1 MRLGAVPETPLE
13 WLALRAGRIPT
24 PLVDTHLAFAFARTL
39 MVAVRLGVFEALAD
53 GDRTAGE
60 VARRCATA
68 EAPTARLLHAL
79 VGMGYLRPGR
89 TADRVGL
96 TRGSRRWLTRASP
109 DEVLD
114 KVLFGFDEWR
124 FVEGYE
130 AYVRDGRAIDMHAA
144 LGHEPPDAPAGEPV
158 PAGEPAHAG
167 GRGPAGGPRPAGG
180 PWPTQAADDSP
191 TPTAWVRY
199 QRGLRAVAGVS
210 AAEVARRTPIPRG
223 ARRMLDIGGAHGRFA
238 AAILRRHPRLTAD
251 VLELPEAVA
260 ASSDLLAA
268 EGMGDRLR
276 HRAGDAL
283 SEPLH
288 EGEFDVVFASQFNHH
303 LGDDANRTLAHRV
316 AAALRPGGVYVIQ
329 DLARPADAREARRAR
344 LGALLDLYFGA
355 TSDAGTYTVASMR
368 AWQAEAGLTPLA
380 TRWLRTLPGLVQQVG
395 VRP

>member
-13 WLALRAGRIPT
+13 WLALRSGRIPT

-60 VARRCATA
+60 VARRCSTA
-68 EAPTARLLHAL
+68 DAPTARLLHAL
-79 VGMGYLRPGR
+79 VGMGYLRPGS
-89 TADRVGL
+89 TADRVRL
-96 TRGSRRWLTRASP
+96 TRASRRWLTRASP

-144 LGHEPPDAPAGEPV
+144 LDRETLDP
-158 PAGEPAHAG
+158 
-167 GRGPAGGPRPAGG
+167 PAGGPTPAGA
-180 PWPTQAADDSP
+180 PRRAQAADGAPNP

-210 AAEVARRTPIPRG
+210 AAEVARRTPVPRG

-238 AAILRRHPRLTAD
+238 AAILRRHRRLTAE
-251 VLELPEAVA
+251 VLELAPAVA
-260 ASSDLLAA
+260 ASADLLAA
-268 EGMGDRLR
+268 EGMGERLR
-276 HRAGDAL
+276 HRIGDAL
-283 SEPLH
+283 HEPLA
-288 EGEFDVVFASQFNHH
+288 EGDVDVVFASQFNHH
-303 LGDDANRTLAHRV
+303 LDDEANRTLARRV

-355 TSDAGTYTVASMR
+355 TSDAGTYTIASMR
-368 AWQAEAGLTPLA
+368 AWQAEAGLRPLP
-380 TRWLRTLPGLVQQVG
+380 TRWLRTLPGLVQQAA

>member
-1 MRLGAVPETPLE
+1 MRLGAVPESPLE
-13 WLALRAGRIPT
+13 WLALRTGRIPT

-68 EAPTARLLHAL
+68 DAPTARLLHAL

-89 TADRVGL
+89 TADRLGL

-144 LGHEPPDAPAGEPV
+144 LGREPLDAPAGGHQ
-158 PAGEPAHAG
+158 PARAVD
-167 GRGPAGGPRPAGG
+167 
-180 PWPTQAADDSP
+180 AAPNP
-191 TPTAWVRY
+191 TPTAWARY

-210 AAEVARRTPIPRG
+210 AAEVARTTPVPRG

-238 AAILRRHPRLTAD
+238 AAILRRHPRLTAE
-251 VLELPEAVA
+251 VLELSEAVA
-260 ASSDLLAA
+260 ASADLLAA

-276 HRAGDAL
+276 HRVGDAL
-283 SEPLH
+283 RDPLG
-288 EGEFDVVFASQFNHH
+288 EGDADVVFASQFNHH
-303 LGDDANRTLAHRV
+303 LDEEANRLLARHV

-355 TSDAGTYTVASMR
+355 TSDAGTYTIASMR
-368 AWQAEAGLTPLA
+368 AWQAEAGLRPLA
-380 TRWLRTLPGLVQQVG
+380 TRWLRTLPGLVQQAA
-395 VRP
+395 VRL

>member
-39 MVAVRLGVFEALAD
+39 MVAARLGVFEALAD
-53 GDRTAGE
+53 GDHPAGE
-60 VARRCATA
+60 VARRCGTA
-68 EAPTARLLHAL
+68 DAPTARLLHAL

-144 LGHEPPDAPAGEPV
+144 LGHEPPDE
-158 PAGEPAHAG
+158 
-167 GRGPAGGPRPAGG
+167 PAGGARRARPAEGA
-180 PWPTQAADDSP
+180 PNP
-191 TPTAWVRY
+191 TPAAWVRY

-210 AAEVARRTPIPRG
+210 AAEVARRTPVPRG
-223 ARRMLDIGGAHGRFA
+223 ARSMLDIGGAHGRFA
-238 AAILRRHPRLTAD
+238 AAILRRHPRLTAE
-251 VLELPEAVA
+251 VLELAPAVA
-260 ASSDLLAA
+260 ASAELLAA

-276 HRAGDAL
+276 HHVGDAL
-283 SEPLH
+283 HEPLG
-288 EGEFDVVFASQFNHH
+288 EGDRDVVFASQFNHH
-303 LGDDANRTLAHRV
+303 LDEEANRRLARRV

-355 TSDAGTYTVASMR
+355 TSDAGTYTIASMR
-368 AWQAEAGLTPLA
+368 AWQAEAGLRPMP
-380 TRWLRTLPGLVQQVG
+380 TRWLRTLPGLVQQAA

>member
-1 MRLGAVPETPLE
+1 MRLGAVPETPIE
-13 WLALRAGRIPT
+13 WLALRLGRIPT

-39 MVAVRLGVFEALAD
+39 MVAVRLGVFEALVDA
-53 GDRTAGE
+53 DRTPGE
-60 VARRCATA
+60 VARRCGTSV
-68 EAPTARLLHAL
+68 APTARLLHAL

-89 TADRVGL
+89 AADRVGL
-96 TRGSRRWLTRASP
+96 TRGSRRWLTRGSP

-130 AYVRDGRAIDMHAA
+130 AYVRGGRAIDMHDL
-144 LGHEPPDAPAGEPV
+144 LGREPLDPP
-158 PAGEPAHAG
+158 G
-167 GRGPAGGPRPAGG
+167 GSPRPAPATDG
-180 PWPTQAADDSP
+180 SP

-210 AAEVARRTPIPRG
+210 AAEVARRTPVPRG

-238 AAILRRHPRLTAD
+238 AAILRRHPRLTAE
-251 VLELPEAVA
+251 VLELAPAVA
-260 ASSDLLAA
+260 ASADLLAG

-276 HRAGDAL
+276 HRVGDAL
-283 SEPLH
+283 LEPLG
-288 EGEFDVVFASQFNHH
+288 EGDVDVVFASQFNHH
-303 LGDDANRTLAHRV
+303 LDDEANRRLARRV
-316 AAALRPGGVYVIQ
+316 ATALRPGGVYVIQ
-329 DLARPADAREARRAR
+329 DLARPSDAREARRAR

-368 AWQAEAGLTPLA
+368 RWQTEAGLRPLA
-380 TRWLRTLPGLVQQVG
+380 TRWLRTLPGLVQQAA

>member
-1 MRLGAVPETPLE
+1 MRLGAIPETPLE
-13 WLALRAGRIPT
+13 WLALRLGRIPT

-53 GDRTAGE
+53 ADRTATE
-60 VARRCATA
+60 VAGRCGTA
-68 EAPTARLLHAL
+68 DAPTARLLHAL

-130 AYVRDGRAIDMHAA
+130 AYVRDGRAIDMHAS
-144 LGHEPPDAPAGEPV
+144 LDREPLDPPAGP
-158 PAGEPAHAG
+158 
-167 GRGPAGGPRPAGG
+167 PRPAGG
-180 PWPTQAADDSP
+180 HRPARVADGAP

-210 AAEVARRTPIPRG
+210 AAEVARRTPVPRG

-238 AAILRRHPRLTAD
+238 AAILRRHPRLTAE
-251 VLELPEAVA
+251 VLELAPAVA
-260 ASSDLLAA
+260 ASADLLAG

-276 HRAGDAL
+276 HRVGDAL
-283 SEPLH
+283 LEPLG
-288 EGEFDVVFASQFNHH
+288 EGDVDVVFASQFNHH
-303 LGDDANRTLAHRV
+303 LGDEANRTLAGRV

-355 TSDAGTYTVASMR
+355 TSDAGTFTVASMR
-368 AWQAEAGLTPLA
+368 GWQTEAGLRPLP
-380 TRWLRTLPGLVQQVG
+380 TRWLRTLPGLVQQAA

>member
-13 WLALRAGRIPT
+13 WLALRLGRIPT
-24 PLVDTHLAFAFARTL
+24 PLIDTHLAFAFARTL
-39 MVAVRLGVFEALAD
+39 MVATRLGVFEALAD
-53 GDRTAGE
+53 GDRTAAD
-60 VARRCATA
+60 VAGRCGTA
-68 EAPTARLLHAL
+68 LAPTARLLHAL

-89 TADRVGL
+89 TVDRVGL

-144 LGHEPPDAPAGEPV
+144 LGREPLGAPTAIPGGTAGPP
-158 PAGEPAHAG
+158 PAA
-167 GRGPAGGPRPAGG
+167 
-180 PWPTQAADDSP
+180 AADGSL
-191 TPTAWVRY
+191 TPGAWVRY

-210 AAEVARRTPIPRG
+210 AAEVARRTPVPRG

-238 AAILRRHPRLTAD
+238 AAILRRHPALTAE

-260 ASSDLLAA
+260 ASTELLAA

-276 HRAGDAL
+276 HRVGDAL
-283 SEPLH
+283 REPLGD
-288 EGEFDVVFASQFNHH
+288 GEPDVVFASQFNHH
-303 LGDDANRTLAHRV
+303 LSDDATRALARRV

-355 TSDAGTYTVASMR
+355 TSDAGTYPVASMR

-380 TRWLRTLPGLVQQVG
+380 TRWLRTLPGLVQQAG
-395 VRP
+395 VRH